1 VVPSSS
7 SNDNLSLVKHDTW
20 VDLNPGGMR
29 ILYTQESA
37 LVPDSP
43 LPSPSCYIVSRQ
55 RVGAGYNKVLIPNTD
70 YKGKGHT
77 ESAPSNLTPR
87 VKRHHPLP
95 KIRGPPG
102 MMGFTNDDMEEEKE
116 ELSIELVASRKQII
130 TALEEQVAELHL
142 TVYDQ
147 QDEFGVL
154 CKATTS
160 KLKCLSSVF
169 FTKPPQAS

>member
-1 VVPSSS
+1 VRQGSPCTQGRGTRPTHALSLHLTIEKEYRSVKATRPTTGILTPWKATTRCQLVVPSSS

-37 LVPDSP
+37 LVTDSP
-43 LPSPSCYIVSRQ
+43 LPSPPCYIVSRQ

-87 VKRHHPLP
+87 VK
-95 KIRGPPG
+95 
-102 MMGFTNDDMEEEKE
+102 
-116 ELSIELVASRKQII
+116 
-130 TALEEQVAELHL
+130 
-142 TVYDQ
+142 
-147 QDEFGVL
+147 
-154 CKATTS
+154 
-160 KLKCLSSVF
+160 
-169 FTKPPQAS
+169 